1 MTPLVSLEGVCVRFD
16 GATVLKDVNAEIA
29 QSKITA
35 LVGLNGSG
43 KTTML
48 RAILREI
55 PSEGRIRFHCHH
67 DHRVPQPQLVGYVP
81 QRLRLESNFP
91 LTVRDLLGGALSRRP
106 LFLGISRALEAHLG
120 QMLDRVGAPRVLLDR
135 PMDRISGGEQQ
146 RVLLALA
153 LEPNPELLLL
163 DEPAAGIDFKD
174 QVGFYELI
182 QRINAEKGV
191 TVLLASH
198 DTSMV
203 AKQAHHVLCL
213 KDGHVQCQ
221 GPPESTLTPETL
233 AQIFGPQSTLFRHHH
248 H

>member
-1 MTPLVSLEGVCVRFD
+1 MMIAPD
-16 GATVLKDVNAEIA
+16 APTVLAFV
-29 QSKITA
+29 
-35 LVGLNGSG
+35 
-43 KTTML
+43 
-48 RAILREI
+48 
-55 PSEGRIRFHCHH
+55 SEQCGF
-67 DHRVPQPQLVGYVP
+67 L
-81 QRLRLESNFP
+81 LLEHTGNINI
-91 LTVRDLLGGALSRRP
+91 GIGEKALS
-106 LFLGISRALEAHLG
+106 L
-120 QMLDRVGAPRVLLDR
+120 
-135 PMDRISGGEQQ
+135 
-146 RVLLALA
+146 
-153 LEPNPELLLL
+153 
-163 DEPAAGIDFKD
+163 AAGIDFKD